1 MFWRLFL
8 LRCIGAY
15 LRNVPDHPGRWRLI
29 DPAVALAPALR
40 ARTQPIVIKVRDGF
54 RLQIDGSSQTGR
66 ILYATGEYESETS
79 RLVHRLLG
87 PGQTMI
93 DVGANIGY
101 FTVVGARAVGPKG
114 HVVAFEPVAAV
125 RERLLCNVRLNQLTN
140 VTIREEAL
148 SVRSGTAVLFTGP
161 ENDTGLASLRPLAAS
176 AQVNVVQAR
185 LDDLWDS
192 TRPIALIKIDVEGA
206 ELAALQGMSEC
217 LSRDSP
223 DLIVEVTDEYL
234 RAMGSSAASLVA
246 FLLVCGYSM
255 FRIDGTGL
263 VQVEGVEGLKHC
275 PSQFNALFTKR
286 TDIAG
291 LMG

>member
-1 MFWRLFL
+1 VFWRLFL

-15 LRNVPDHPGRWRLI
+15 MRNVPDHPGRWRLI
-29 DPAVALAPALR
+29 EPAVALAPALR
-40 ARTQPIVIKVRDGF
+40 ALTQPIVIKVRDGF

-79 RLVHRLLG
+79 RLVQRLLS

-125 RERLLCNVRLNQLTN
+125 REQLLRNVRLNHLAN
-140 VTIREEAL
+140 VTVREEAL
-148 SVRSGTAVLFTGP
+148 SARSGATVFFTP
-161 ENDTGLASLRPLAAS
+161 EHDTGMATLRPLPTS

-192 TRPIALIKIDVEGA
+192 AQPIALIKIDVEGA
-206 ELAALQGMSEC
+206 EMAALEGMSEC
-217 LSRDSP
+217 LYRHSP
-223 DLIVEVTDEYL
+223 DLIVEVTDGYL
-234 RAMGSSAASLVA
+234 RALGSSAALLA
-246 FLLVCGYSM
+246 QFLTDRGYSM
-255 FRIDGTGL
+255 YWIDHDRLVPIPGL
-263 VQVEGVEGLKHC
+263 ADLAGC
-275 PSQFNALFTKR
+275 PTQFNALFTKWPVPA
-286 TDIAG
+286 TP
-291 LMG
+291 